1 MRTKIYLSVEKVT
14 KVSIVGLLAFFC
26 LAMVLNSLW
35 GVTYLSSIIT
45 LVAALFALVGVFSTI
60 ILILTFPP
68 EK

>member
-26 LAMVLNSLW
+26 LAMILNSLW
-35 GVTYLSSIIT
+35 GVTYLSSIIM

-60 ILILTFPP
+60 ILILAFPP